1 MKFAF
6 IKEHRGRFG
15 TGFLCKKL
23 KVSSSGF
30 YAWCKRGPSKR
41 KVNDEQLKVLIRV
54 AFDESRQTYGSPRI
68 HEELK
73 EDDVICSQKRIE
85 RLMREEGLSATT
97 KRPFKRTTISDD
109 SPPAPNLVQRKFNA
123 KKPDELWVTDI
134 TYVWT
139 TAGWLYLFAIIDVF
153 SRRIVG
159 YTIKETLET
168 DGALEALE
176 RAVKARRPTLGLVH
190 HSDRGSQ
197 YTDKRYV
204 KALNAIGAKQSMS
217 RAGNCYDNAVAESF
231 FATLKKE
238 CVYRNTWERK
248 WQARLAISDYIDNF
262 YNPRRRHS
270 SINFASPIEF
280 ELNYKRRRKAV

>member
-1 MKFAF
+1 
-6 IKEHRGRFG
+6 
-15 TGFLCKKL
+15 
-23 KVSSSGF
+23 
-30 YAWCKRGPSKR
+30 
-41 KVNDEQLKVLIRV
+41 V
-54 AFDESRQTYGSPRI
+54 AR
-68 HEELK
+68 
-73 EDDVICSQKRIE
+73 
-85 RLMREEGLSATT
+85 
-97 KRPFKRTTISDD
+97 
-109 SPPAPNLVQRKFNA
+109 NFNA
-123 KKPDELWVTDI
+123 KRPDELWVTDI
-134 TYVWT
+134 TYVWS

-176 RAVKARRPTLGLVH
+176 RAVKMRHPTPGLVH

-204 KALNAIGAKQSMS
+204 KALSAIGAKQSMS

-248 WQARLAISDYIDNF
+248 WHARLAITDYIDNF

-280 ELNYKRRRKAV
+280 ELNYKRLLKAA